1 MWLRDGL
8 GVVFMA
14 DRGGPPHL
22 FRKNLQSRAPRT
34 HCCQSDDTNKPA
46 DVSPDG
52 KTLAFEQ
59 RTPLG
64 NYDIIDAFP

>member
-1 MWLRDGL
+1 MHDGL
-8 GVVFMA
+8 GVIFMA

-22 FRKNLQSRAPRT
+22 FRKSLVTGAEEALLPAGRLQRA
-34 HCCQSDDTNKPA
+34 D

-59 RTPLG
+59 RMPLG
-64 NYDIIDAFP
+64 NFDI